1 MATGDDK
8 AKVAASGRGEGIP
21 TQVGSLD
28 MANERDRGLLR
39 QSIKRRWP
47 GFDDAKKAKAVEALD
62 AALDAAR
69 NAADYDA
76 VNGIVKTMTVI
87 EAQHQSDDHL
97 ADKNDRLDTG
107 KLTEAVKMYESGRD
121 TDAV

>member
-1 MATGDDK
+1 
-8 AKVAASGRGEGIP
+8 
-21 TQVGSLD
+21 